1 MVEISNFLPGIILL
15 LIAPIE
21 LGLFIFFWRYEKT
34 ITIKAYLAFIAGVI
48 LWVGANGVSLI
59 VGDGD
64 VTAIQKFTFLGGVL
78 ITSGFLLFIY
88 CFPYPRSK
96 AVAVLKYLPLV
107 ATVLFGLWIFIGDSF
122 LGEESITLKQGILQT
137 QPEAV
142 GIWVWSVFVVL
153 AWLASVIELIRRY
166 LKTAGVEKRRLRYLV
181 VGVIIS
187 GVVGIASDV
196 VFPLASI
203 QYFAWLGSGFSIVW
217 LWFSVKAVRV

>member
-1 MVEISNFLPGIILL
+1 M
-15 LIAPIE
+15 
-21 LGLFIFFWRYEKT
+21 
-34 ITIKAYLAFIAGVI
+34 
-48 LWVGANGVSLI
+48 
-59 VGDGD
+59 
-64 VTAIQKFTFLGGVL
+64 L

-166 LKTAGVEKRRLRYLV
+166 LKTAGVDE
-181 VGVIIS
+181 
-187 GVVGIASDV
+187 D
-196 VFPLASI
+196 
-203 QYFAWLGSGFSIVW
+203 
-217 LWFSVKAVRV
+217 